1 MKIIIIGAGPGGYET
16 AIEAAGRGIEVVL
29 IESGEAGG
37 TCLNRGCIPT
47 KAMCRSAELV
57 EEIRAARAFGIS
69 AGEPSVDF
77 AGVAGHRDSVVSQ
90 LRSGVETLLKHKLI
104 TFVRG
109 RAELKDGHWVS
120 VETEDGVQEYSADR
134 IIIATGSSPASLPV
148 PGAELPGV
156 LTSDEILRSDS
167 VPERLCVIGAGVI
180 GLEFASVFRSF
191 GSEVTV
197 IEYCKEILPRFDKDI
212 AKRLKQSLSKRGIEI
227 FTQAALQSI
236 SACADGSLSVEF
248 ERKGEK
254 CSAAADKVLMAVG
267 RRPNTAGLGLENAGI
282 EYSAKGIRTD
292 GFMMTSCPTVYAIG
306 DVNGRMMLAHAA
318 VFQGKK
324 ALNHICETPDGIDL
338 SIMPS
343 AVFTMPQAASIG
355 MTEEDCEQAGIK
367 CEVRKSF
374 YRSNGKAVSAGET
387 DGMCKL
393 IVASAQ
399 QNPGISAAPGLILGC
414 HIFGAHSA
422 DIVQEV
428 CALMNMKATEEEF
441 RRVIHAHPTLGEV
454 IQSAVFS

>member
-104 TFVRG
+104 TFVHG
-109 RAELKDGHWVS
+109 RAELKDGHGVS

-156 LTSDEILRSDS
+156 LTSDDILRSDS

-254 CSAAADKVLMAVG
+254 CSATADKVLMAVG

-292 GFMMTSCPTVYAIG
+292 EFMMTSCPTVYAIG

-324 ALNHICETPDGIDL
+324 ALNHICGTPDGIDL

-343 AVFTMPQAASIG
+343 AVFTMPQAASVG
-355 MTEEDCEQAGIK
+355 MTEEDCGQAGIK

-374 YRSNGKAVSAGET
+374 YRSNGKAVSSGET

-399 QNPGISAAPGLILGC
+399 QNPGISVVPGLILGC

-422 DIVQEV
+422 DLVQEV
-428 CALMNMKATEEEF
+428 CALMNMKATGEDF